1 MKYTGSL
8 VLCILLSVALYGQS
22 SYDREYVRPFDLPN
36 DAEMHAGFRNA
47 VFRFRPNV
55 DDTLITRHK
64 LMANTSAS
72 LGFSFDYNWL
82 SLDYSFNIPGTAVA
96 NEAPSIHTWE
106 LHLKKTG
113 PHFRAGIDIT
123 RYFGLVMP
131 LDRRTQSFDYF
142 DDIIYRRYGLEFT
155 FIVNGEKFSY
165 PAGTSFSMRQ
175 RKSAG
180 SLIVTAL
187 PFYQRFSLSRDP
199 QKGFTPKDSA
209 FLDAVGNNPDAL
221 SMLVRTG
228 YAYTKVW
235 QEGLYSLHGAVEAGT
250 GLQDRWPRL
259 GKPAIRPIFNWRLSL
274 TAGYNGEKWYGYF
287 RAAYEKW
294 RTYQVGSVM
303 NTRNDQFGITC
314 GYRIGQWKKK
324 ILGVL

>member
-1 MKYTGSL
+1 MKKNWLIFLWLIAPCVVTAQT
-8 VLCILLSVALYGQS
+8 V
-22 SYDREYVRPFDLPN
+22 YDRAYVLPFEKNN
-36 DAEMHAGFRNA
+36 DIEAYTGFRNA
-47 VFRFRPNV
+47 VFRFRPKV

-72 LGFSFDYNWL
+72 FGVAFDYNWL
-82 SLDYSFNIPGTAVA
+82 SIDYSFSIPGTAVA
-96 NEAPSIHTWE
+96 NQAPTIHTWE

-142 DDIIYRRYGLEFT
+142 HDIVYRRYGLEFT
-155 FIVNGEKFSY
+155 FILNAEKFAL
-165 PAGTSFSMRQ
+165 PAGTGFSMRQ
-175 RKSAG
+175 RRSAG
-180 SLIVTAL
+180 SLIITAL
-187 PFYQRFSLSRDP
+187 PFYQRFSLSRNP
-199 QKGFTPKDSA
+199 QNGYSQKDSA

-228 YAYTKVW
+228 YAYTRVW
-235 QEGLYSLHGAVEAGT
+235 QEGLYSVHGSVEAGT

-259 GKPAIRPIFNWRLSL
+259 GQPAIRPIFNYRLAL
-274 TAGYNGEKWYGYF
+274 TAGYNGDQWYGYF

-303 NTRNDQFGITC
+303 NTRNDNFGITV
-314 GYRIGQWKKK
+314 GYRIGQWKHK
-324 ILGVL
+324 IFGVL

>member
-1 MKYTGSL
+1 MMKKGL
-8 VLCILLSVALYGQS
+8 FILLMLFPGLLSAQS
-22 SYDREYVRPFDLPN
+22 AYDRDFVRPFELPN
-36 DAEMHAGFRNA
+36 DAEVYTGFRNA
-47 VFRFRPNV
+47 VFHFRPNV

-72 LGFSFDYNWL
+72 FGFSFDYNWL
-82 SLDYSFNIPGTAVA
+82 SLDYSFNIPGTSVA
-96 NEAPSIHTWE
+96 NDAPSIHTWE

-142 DDIIYRRYGLEFT
+142 DDIVYRRYGLEFT
-155 FIVNGEKFSY
+155 FIVNGEKFSF

-180 SLIVTAL
+180 SIIVTAL
-187 PFYQRFSLSRDP
+187 PFYQRFSLSRTP
-199 QKGFTPKDSA
+199 QRGFAEKDSA
-209 FLDAVGNNPDAL
+209 FLDAVGDNPDAL

-228 YAYTKVW
+228 YAYTRVW
-235 QEGLYSLHGAVEAGT
+235 EEGLYSLHGSLEAGT

-259 GKPAIRPIFNWRLSL
+259 GKPAIRPIFNYRLAL
-274 TAGYNGEKWYGYF
+274 TAGYNGEQWYVYF
-287 RAAYEKW
+287 RGSYEKW

-303 NTRNDQFGITC
+303 NTRNDQFGVTC
-314 GYRIGQWKKK
+314 GYRIGQWKRK